1 MLKTRSSFLED
12 IHKALDSSDAP
23 ASNEAKVRM
32 LFHIIGLEAQ
42 DSSLEGEEIWQNAV
56 DALVALNQ
64 AELILPFLNDEN
76 ADKRQ
81 AAAIVLGKIGNKELV
96 SPLLESLNDK
106 NSAVKMSVMEALAGL
121 GDKAVIPQISQI
133 LKSSSEDSD
142 TRYIAA
148 QTLMR
153 LGGNSAKQALEWL
166 LVPTNFTPC
175 DYWSELTV
183 TNVRDFL
190 AGNYRPSKDS

>member
-1 MLKTRSSFLED
+1 MLKTKSNFLDD
-12 IHKALDSSDAP
+12 IQTAFDGTDSQV
-23 ASNEAKVRM
+23 SNEAKIRM
-32 LFHIIGLEAQ
+32 LFQIIKLEAQ
-42 DSSLEGEEIWQNAV
+42 DDTLEGQEIWQNALN
-56 DALVALNQ
+56 ALVFLNQ
-64 AELILPFLNDEN
+64 AELIIPFLNDEN

-81 AAAIVLGKIGNKELV
+81 AAAIALGKIGNKGLV
-96 SPLLESLNDK
+96 SPLLQSLNDK
-106 NSAVKMSVMEALAGL
+106 NSAVKMSVMEALAEL
-121 GDKAVIPQISQI
+121 GDKAVIPHVSQI

-148 QTLMR
+148 ETLMR

-183 TNVRDFL
+183 TNARDFL
-190 AGNYRPSKDS
+190 AGNYRPFKDS